1 MLKNARILQNIQAIV
16 HTNYKKI
23 GMKRFSL
30 SLYLPILFLL
40 MGGIFT
46 QEAYAQVRSQS
57 TKPYT
62 NDSYVLQKQVP
73 DREPPAVRGDGLPTP
88 LFVVQLARFEEM
100 RNYPERFPKGTM
112 LWVNPDIPTEKFL
125 LVGFYNSFL
134 EASAAAREWKKNK
147 MFPGAFAIKEPFM
160 IKYD

>member
-1 MLKNARILQNIQAIV
+1 
-16 HTNYKKI
+16 
-23 GMKRFSL
+23 MKRISVLFL
-30 SLYLPILFLL
+30 ILFISGFCYQTAL
-40 MGGIFT
+40 
-46 QEAYAQVRSQS
+46 AQVQS
-57 TKPYT
+57 ESRKPYSSDT
-62 NDSYVLQKQVP
+62 YVLQKQIP
-73 DREPPAVRGDGLPTP
+73 DREPPAVRGNGLPTP

-125 LVGFYNSFL
+125 LVGFYNSFM
-134 EASAAAREWKKNK
+134 EASQAAREWKKNK